1 MVKGLVARFAA
12 DRRGS
17 ALAEMAVIMP
27 ILVFII
33 LAGFEV
39 GRFALLQQKLN
50 RAAVSMADLVSQ
62 ANGITLADLTS
73 LYEATSYVVRPFDLS
88 TKGLLIVSSISKTG
102 DNPPVVDWQCAGAG
116 TATATSE
123 LGVAGSTATL
133 PTGFTLAPGDN
144 AIYAEIVYN
153 YVPFLF
159 PDLIG
164 PKQVRHRALFR
175 PRFGALTALGA
186 SGTPP
191 VNPPTC
197 T

>member
-1 MVKGLVARFAA
+1 MATGLMARFAA
-12 DRRGS
+12 ERRGS
-17 ALAEMAVIMP
+17 AMAEMAVIMP

-62 ANGITLADLTS
+62 ANGITLTDITN
-73 LYEATSYVVRPFDLS
+73 LYQATSFVVRPFDMS
-88 TKGLLIVSSISKTG
+88 TKGLLIVSSVSKTG
-102 DNPPVVDWQCAGAG
+102 ANPPVVDWQCIGAGA
-116 TATATSE
+116 ASATSE
-123 LGVAGSTATL
+123 LGVPGGTATL
-133 PTGFTLAPGDN
+133 PAGFALAPGDN
-144 AIYAEIVYN
+144 AIYAEIVYD

-164 PKQVRHRALFR
+164 AKQVRHRALFR
-175 PRFGALTALGA
+175 PRFGALTTLDA

-191 VNPPTC
+191 ASPPSC